1 MIVYGLYILALY
13 IKKFIIKIYL
23 HYYNVSRS
31 QTLLMKASTFKFFFF
46 PLYHCYSLIYPSVF
60 YINYNLMTESDT

>member
-31 QTLLMKASTFKFFFF
+31 QTLLMKASTFKFFF
-46 PLYHCYSLIYPSVF
+46 PLVSL
-60 YINYNLMTESDT
+60 L